1 MWYYIQGC
9 SCKVKILERVMTM
22 DKIYYLTLLFDF
34 YGELL
39 TEKQKSVIDLYYFN
53 DFSLNEI
60 AEEHNITRQAVL
72 DMIKRTEKL
81 LNQYESKLMLVEKYI
96 ERKNKIEKIISII
109 DDANDDGRL
118 SQIRNMVEEILD

>member
-1 MWYYIQGC
+1 
-9 SCKVKILERVMTM
+9 M

-39 TEKQKSVIDLYYFN
+39 TEKQKSIIDLYYFN

-60 AEEHNITRQAVL
+60 AQEHNITRQAVL

-81 LNQYESKLMLVEKYI
+81 LKHYESKLMLVEKYI
-96 ERKNKIEKIISII
+96 NRKSKIENILSLI
-109 DDANDDGRL
+109 DKANDDGRL
-118 SQIRNMVEEILD
+118 SQIKNMISEILD

>member
-1 MWYYIQGC
+1 
-9 SCKVKILERVMTM
+9 M

-34 YGELL
+34 YGDLL
-39 TEKQKSVIDLYYFN
+39 TEKQRSVIELYYFN

-81 LNQYESKLMLVEKYI
+81 LNQYESKLMLVDKYI
-96 ERKNKIEKIISII
+96 KRRAKIENILSLLDQADNKE
-109 DDANDDGRL
+109 NRL
-118 SQIRNMVEEILD
+118 QIKTLVSEILD

>member
-1 MWYYIQGC
+1 
-9 SCKVKILERVMTM
+9 M
-22 DKIYYLTLLFDF
+22 DNIYYLTLLFDF

-60 AEEHNITRQAVL
+60 AEEYNITRQAVL

-81 LNQYESKLMLVEKYI
+81 LNQYESKLMLVKKYI
-96 ERKNKIEKIISII
+96 ERKNKIEKILSLI
-109 DDANDDGRL
+109 DKADNL
-118 SQIRNMVEEILD
+118 SVVKELLSEIVD

>member
-1 MWYYIQGC
+1 
-9 SCKVKILERVMTM
+9 M

-34 YGELL
+34 YCELL

-96 ERKNKIEKIISII
+96 NRKSKIENILSLI
-109 DDANDDGRL
+109 DKANDDGRL
-118 SQIRNMVEEILD
+118 SQIKDMVEEILD

>member
-1 MWYYIQGC
+1 MN
-9 SCKVKILERVMTM
+9 KL
-22 DKIYYLTLLFDF
+22 YYLTLLFDF

-81 LNQYESKLMLVEKYI
+81 LNQYESKLMLVDKYI
-96 ERKNKIEKIISII
+96 NRKNKIEKILSLI
-109 DDANDDGRL
+109 DNPDNINEVKKML
-118 SQIRNMVEEILD
+118 SDMID

>member
-1 MWYYIQGC
+1 
-9 SCKVKILERVMTM
+9 M

-53 DFSLNEI
+53 DLSLNEI
-60 AEEHNITRQAVL
+60 AEEHGITRQAVL

-81 LNQYESKLMLVEKYI
+81 LNQYESKLKLVDRYI
-96 ERKNKIEKIISII
+96 DRKNKIEKILSLI
-109 DDANDDGRL
+109 DNTDNIVEIKKML
-118 SQIRNMVEEILD
+118 LEMVD

>member
-1 MWYYIQGC
+1 MN
-9 SCKVKILERVMTM
+9 KL
-22 DKIYYLTLLFDF
+22 YYLTLLFDF

-60 AEEHNITRQAVL
+60 AEEHHITRQAVL

-81 LNQYESKLMLVEKYI
+81 LNQYESKLKLVEKYI
-96 ERKNKIEKIISII
+96 DRKNKIEKILALIDENDSNSEII
-109 DDANDDGRL
+109 KLL
-118 SQIRNMVEEILD
+118 SEIAD

>member
-1 MWYYIQGC
+1 
-9 SCKVKILERVMTM
+9 M

-34 YGELL
+34 YGDLL
-39 TEKQKSVIDLYYFN
+39 TKKQRSVIELYYFN

-81 LNQYESKLMLVEKYI
+81 LNQYESKLMLVDKYI
-96 ERKNKIEKIISII
+96 KRRAKIENILSLLDQADNKE
-109 DDANDDGRL
+109 NRL
-118 SQIRNMVEEILD
+118 QIKTLVSEILD

>member
-1 MWYYIQGC
+1 
-9 SCKVKILERVMTM
+9 V
-22 DKIYYLTLLFDF
+22 DNIYYLTLLFDF

-60 AEEHNITRQAVL
+60 AEEYNITRQAVL

-81 LNQYESKLMLVEKYI
+81 LNQYESKLMLVKKYI
-96 ERKNKIEKIISII
+96 ERKNKIEKILSLI
-109 DDANDDGRL
+109 DKADNL
-118 SQIRNMVEEILD
+118 SVVKELLSEIVD

>member
-1 MWYYIQGC
+1 
-9 SCKVKILERVMTM
+9 M

-53 DFSLNEI
+53 DLSLNEI
-60 AEEHNITRQAVL
+60 AEEHGITRQAVL

-81 LNQYESKLMLVEKYI
+81 LNQYESKLKLVDRYI
-96 ERKNKIEKIISII
+96 DRKNKIEKILSLI
-109 DDANDDGRL
+109 DNTDNIAEIKKML
-118 SQIRNMVEEILD
+118 LEMVD

>member
-1 MWYYIQGC
+1 
-9 SCKVKILERVMTM
+9 M
-22 DKIYYLTLLFDF
+22 DKLYYLTLLFDF

-96 ERKNKIEKIISII
+96 DRKNKIEKILSVIDNPNSIDDVKEMLSDII
-109 DDANDDGRL
+109 D
-118 SQIRNMVEEILD
+118 

>member
-1 MWYYIQGC
+1 
-9 SCKVKILERVMTM
+9 M

-34 YGELL
+34 YCELL

-96 ERKNKIEKIISII
+96 NRKSKIENILSLI
-109 DDANDDGRL
+109 DKANDDGRL
-118 SQIRNMVEEILD
+118 SQIRNMIEEILD

>member
-1 MWYYIQGC
+1 
-9 SCKVKILERVMTM
+9 M

-81 LNQYESKLMLVEKYI
+81 LNQYESKLMLVERYI
-96 ERKNKIEKIISII
+96 DRKSKIKNILSLI
-109 DDANDDGRL
+109 DKANDDGRL
-118 SQIRNMVEEILD
+118 SQIRNMIEEILS

>member
-1 MWYYIQGC
+1 
-9 SCKVKILERVMTM
+9 M
-22 DKIYYLTLLFDF
+22 DKIYYLTLLFDV

-60 AEEHNITRQAVL
+60 AEEYNITRQAVL

-81 LNQYESKLMLVEKYI
+81 LNQYESKLMLVDKYI
-96 ERKNKIEKIISII
+96 KRKDKVEKILSLI
-109 DDANDDGRL
+109 DEAENNDRL
-118 SQIRNMVEEILD
+118 LQIKALVTDILD